1 MCKKSLKMNIITGN
15 VVVPRCHDSS
25 FRTHEADRRLYLVCC
40 LHCRSAFFVFCN
52 EERPKVRAAHP
63 EYTVGDVAK
72 ELGKRWEVVTDKSK
86 FEKLAAA
93 DRQRYETVSAASIV
107 MIYMYAKL

>member
-1 MCKKSLKMNIITGN
+1 M
-15 VVVPRCHDSS
+15 
-25 FRTHEADRRLYLVCC
+25 
-40 LHCRSAFFVFCN
+40 FCN

-72 ELGKRWEVVTDKSK
+72 ELGKRWEAVTDKSK

-93 DRQRYETVSAASIV
+93 DRARYERVSSVGFQTAFKFLLQKVEATVGTVIAADAYERASHSR
-107 MIYMYAKL
+107 MYKRNSL